1 MMNDDNGGVHVRRV
15 HVDLRVL
22 KEVDLMRRMYRFV
35 VWLLYLLRRLWLL
48 LLLLRLLV
56 RVNKCFTRQRLLRL
70 RVWFCELRRLYW
82 LRFRDN
88 FLDDRFGF
96 LRGFDLHVNLFFLG
110 AFLTVGCG
118 RRRGGG

>member
-1 MMNDDNGGVHVRRV
+1 
-15 HVDLRVL
+15 
-22 KEVDLMRRMYRFV
+22 V

-56 RVNKCFTRQRLLRL
+56 RVNKCFTRQRLLLLRL

-88 FLDDRFGF
+88 FL
-96 LRGFDLHVNLFFLG
+96 
-110 AFLTVGCG
+110 
-118 RRRGGG
+118 